1 MAVSCSR
8 NGQIGIKTEQ
18 MTKCEGDSSTDQGCS
33 DVDVKGVVLS
43 STHIVKM

>member
-1 MAVSCSR
+1 VAVSCSR

-18 MTKCEGDSSTDQGCS
+18 MTKCEGDSGADQGCS
-33 DVDVKGVVLS
+33 GVDVKGVALS